1 MPALLAMPVLITMP
15 ALFADPLVAALLPL
29 PLTLPI
35 ALIDL
40 RRQIIP
46 DRLNLAL
53 LGLAGLRAAQAPLAA
68 LAEGLAGAGLAAALL
83 WGLRAAYGAWRGRT
97 GLGLGDV
104 KFVGA
109 ATAWIGLSGLPLMI
123 FAASG
128 SALVLIGLAA
138 LRGRTIG
145 AATRLPF
152 GPFLALGLHA
162 ALWAG
167 GAGHDLP

>member
-1 MPALLAMPVLITMP
+1 MSDMLANAL
-15 ALFADPLVAALLPL
+15 ADPLVAALLPL

-35 ALIDL
+35 ALVDL

-53 LGLAGLRAAQAPLAA
+53 LGLGLALAMLRAAQAPFAA
-68 LAEGLAGAGLAAALL
+68 LAEAIAGAALAAALL
-83 WGLRAAYGAWRGRT
+83 WTLRAVYGTWRGRT

-109 ATAWIGLSGLPLMI
+109 ATAWIGLTGLPVMI
-123 FAASG
+123 LAASG
-128 SALVLIGLAA
+128 SALMLIGLAA

-145 AATRLPF
+145 AETRLSF

-162 ALWAG
+162 ALWVG
-167 GAGHDLP
+167 GAGPDLP

>member
-1 MPALLAMPVLITMP
+1 MPGLL
-15 ALFADPLVAALLPL
+15 ADPLVAALLPL

-53 LGLAGLRAAQAPLAA
+53 LGLGLGLAGLRAAQAPLAA

-167 GAGHDLP
+167 GAGPDLP